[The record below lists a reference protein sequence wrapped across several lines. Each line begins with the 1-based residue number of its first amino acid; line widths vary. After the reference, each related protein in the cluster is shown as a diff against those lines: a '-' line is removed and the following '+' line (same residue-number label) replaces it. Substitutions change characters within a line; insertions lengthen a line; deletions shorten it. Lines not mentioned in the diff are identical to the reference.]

1 MGKDKKVKKT
11 LDERI
16 EDLIKQ
22 QKDVSRLF
30 DKLQGAIEML
40 EAMKEE
46 DDEKTD

>member
-1 MGKDKKVKKT
+1 MGKVKKT
-11 LDERI
+11 EKSLDERI
-16 EDLIKQ
+16 EDLRKQ

-30 DKLQGAIEML
+30 DKLQGAIEIL

>member
-1 MGKDKKVKKT
+1 MGKNKKVKKT

-16 EDLIKQ
+16 TDLRNQ

-46 DDEKTD
+46 DDEKRD

>member
-1 MGKDKKVKKT
+1 MGKAKKVKKT

-16 EDLIKQ
+16 EDLRKQ

-40 EAMKEE
+40 EGMKAE

>member
-1 MGKDKKVKKT
+1 MGKAKKVKKT

-16 EDLIKQ
+16 EDLRKQ